1 MAEDNIMLES
11 VRYMF
16 VIDDDPV
23 QTEMIKDYLKERYIF
38 EMKTYENGE
47 DAMAD
52 VKKFKP
58 EIVVLDYHLSSSDE
72 NAKNGVE
79 VLKEIK
85 QLSPETKVIMF
96 SGQDNIN
103 IALDSMRNGAYD
115 YIIKGETAFNK
126 METTVNR
133 LGEMHKM
140 AAVNTAQK
148 RTITFLFIII
158 ALIIVVGVLYFFN
171 SAKFDNGLLNK

>member
-11 VRYMF
+11 VRFMF

-52 VKKFKP
+52 VKKLKP
-58 EIVVLDYHLSSSDE
+58 EIVVLDYHLSSSDP

-148 RTITFLFIII
+148 RTITFLAVI
-158 ALIIVVGVLYFFN
+158 LILVILAGVYY
-171 SAKFDNGLLNK
+171 LLNTEHVDNMMR